1 MSNWIDVA
9 AQADLF
15 DGAGVAVNADGRDIA
30 LFSVEG
36 EVFAIDNL
44 CSHGDARLCDGFVEG
59 HQVEC
64 PYHQAMFNLRDG
76 TVNCGPATK
85 PVKSWPV
92 KIEGG
97 RVLLQ
102 LS

>member
-1 MSNWIDVA
+1 MNNWIDVA

>member
-15 DGAGVAVNADGRDIA
+15 DGVGMGVTPEGRDIA

-44 CSHGDARLCDGFVEG
+44 CSHTTGSPRSG
-59 HQVEC
+59 
-64 PYHQAMFNLRDG
+64 
-76 TVNCGPATK
+76 
-85 PVKSWPV
+85 
-92 KIEGG
+92 
-97 RVLLQ
+97 
-102 LS
+102 